1 MLDKSRSL
9 GERSLHR
16 ADRHNVPPPIFLCG
30 FSDVEGFDQNHLRQG
45 RKEAGTPRLRS
56 PREHGMG
63 TPDNMPV
70 EQTGRKT
77 VCTKSGRKVQA
88 PQRLDL

>member
-1 MLDKSRSL
+1 MSVLPREQTATYTSVHHFHCVDSL
-9 GERSLHR
+9 TFKALIRTTSGKE
-16 ADRHNVPPPIFLCG
+16 
-30 FSDVEGFDQNHLRQG
+30 G
-45 RKEAGTPRLRS
+45 RKEGTPRLRS

-63 TPDNMPV
+63 APDNMPV

-77 VCTKSGRKVQA
+77 VYTKSGRKVQA